1 MDQPPLELTTE
12 LERWPL
18 RTPFRIA
25 GRTWGSLE
33 VLVVTL
39 ERDGRRGRGEAAG
52 VFYRQETAR
61 SILKEVEGLQ
71 KRVEAGIDRVG
82 LKKLLP
88 PGGARNALDCALW
101 DLEARLAERPAWQL
115 AGLEAPRALL
125 TTYTCGADTP
135 EMMAQTAIGYREAR
149 AIKVKLLGDGLDA
162 ERVRAVRGARP
173 EVWLGVDANQALN
186 RVSLERLLPALTD
199 ADVKLIEQPFP
210 LGQEMLLDGF
220 RSPIPVAA
228 DESVQCLADI
238 AGLADRFQVINIKL
252 DKCGGLT
259 EGLEMARKAREHGLE
274 TMVGNMLGTSLAMAP
289 AYLVGQL
296 CRIVDLDGPIFLKS
310 DRSIAARYQDGKI
323 VCPADLWG

>member
-1 MDQPPLELTTE
+1 M
-12 LERWPL
+12 
-18 RTPFRIA
+18 
-25 GRTWGSLE
+25 
-33 VLVVTL
+33 LVVTL